1 MSPKS
6 AEFLKVSH
14 SEMESLFYKILIQR
28 GFSNDKARTCAN
40 IFTSNSLDG
49 VYTHGVN
56 RFPRFVNYIV
66 EGHIDPMKEAVCKS
80 SVGSIEQWDGQ
91 MGPGPVNALRCTDRA
106 MEIAEAHGL
115 GCVALGN
122 TNHWMRG
129 GTYGWRA
136 AKKGFVFI
144 GWTNT
149 TANMPTWGAVNS
161 KLGNN
166 PLVISVPYQDD
177 AIVLDMAMSQYS
189 YGALE
194 FYKLKNQ
201 QLPVPGG
208 FTMDGSLTTD
218 PDEILK
224 SQRILPVG
232 YWKGAGLSLLLDILA
247 TILSGGLSVSGI
259 SQQKAE
265 CNVSQ
270 VFIAIDIR
278 KLDNF
283 SSIASAIKQI
293 IDDYHQSIPEKT
305 SRVVFPG
312 ERVLS
317 IRAENTSQGI
327 PVLKAVWEEIQSM
340 QI

>member
-1 MSPKS
+1 MTGNSP
-6 AEFLKVSH
+6 EFLRIPH
-14 SEMESLFYKILIQR
+14 SVMETQFYKILIKL
-28 GFSNDKARTCAN
+28 GFSNDKARTCAD

-56 RFPRFVNYIV
+56 RFPRFVNYVIA
-66 EGHIDPMKEAVCKS
+66 GHIDPAKEAIRKS

-91 MGPGPVNALRCTDRA
+91 TGPGPVNALICTDRA
-106 MEIAEAHGL
+106 MDLATTNGM
-115 GCVALGN
+115 GCVALAN

-136 AKKGFVFI
+136 AQKGFVFI

-149 TANMPTWGAVNS
+149 TANMPTWGATDS

-166 PLVISVPYQDD
+166 PVVLSVPYQEES
-177 AIVLDMAMSQYS
+177 IVLDMAMSQYS

-208 FTMDGSLTTD
+208 FTVDGTLTTD

-224 SQRILPVG
+224 SQRLLPVG

-247 TILSGGLSVSGI
+247 TILSGGLSVAGI
-259 SQQKAE
+259 SKQKAE

-270 VFIAIDIR
+270 VFIAIDISR
-278 KLDNF
+278 LSNYKT
-283 SSIASAIKQI
+283 IASAIQQI
-293 IDDYHQSIPEKT
+293 IEDYHQSTPVKN
-305 SRVVFPG
+305 SRVVYPG

-317 IRAENTSQGI
+317 IRAENMGQGI
-327 PVLKAVWEEIQSM
+327 PVLKSVWDEIQSL
-340 QI
+340 Q

>member
-1 MSPKS
+1 MSVKS
-6 AEFLKVSH
+6 VEFLKVSH
-14 SEMESLFYKILIQR
+14 LEMESLFCRILIQR
-28 GFSNDKARTCAN
+28 GFSTDKAKTCAT

-56 RFPRFVNYIV
+56 RFPRFVNYVIA
-66 EGHIDPMKEAVCKS
+66 GHIDPLKEAVCRRT
-80 SVGSIEQWDGQ
+80 VGSIEQWDGQ

-106 MEIAEAHGL
+106 MEIAEAHGI

-136 AKKGFVFI
+136 AQKGFVFI

-166 PLVISVPYQDD
+166 PLVISAPYQDE

-201 QLPVPGG
+201 QLSVPGG
-208 FTMDGSLTTD
+208 FTTEGSLTTD
-218 PDEILK
+218 PEEILK

-270 VFIAIDIR
+270 VFITIDIKR
-278 KLDNF
+278 LDNF
-283 SSIASAIKQI
+283 RSIASAIQQI

-317 IRAENTSQGI
+317 IRAENTKQGI
-327 PVLKAVWEEIQSM
+327 PVLSAVWEEILSL